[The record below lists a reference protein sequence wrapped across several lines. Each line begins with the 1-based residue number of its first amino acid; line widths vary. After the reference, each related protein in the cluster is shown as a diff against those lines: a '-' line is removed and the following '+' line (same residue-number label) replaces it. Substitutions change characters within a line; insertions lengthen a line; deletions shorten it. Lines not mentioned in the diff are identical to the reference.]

1 VDDQRRIDVERHDR
15 DMLANFLAN
24 DTETFMSGFAW
35 NKNPTRWCSIG
46 GMAAILQL
54 VQPQAIELID
64 YRQAYDDRGFALVS
78 SAAIALLPE
87 SP

>member
-1 VDDQRRIDVERHDR
+1 
-15 DMLANFLAN
+15 
-24 DTETFMSGFAW
+24 MSTIVQL
-35 NKNPTRWCSIG
+35 TR
-46 GMAAILQL
+46 
-54 VQPQAIELID
+54 PEAIELID